1 MHNFCA
7 MPRSL
12 LGKAKDAAIAKAV
25 LLLVRPKVERYGEIL
40 KFELNSKAKVMNG
53 EVRLRGEDGFLVVS
67 EAQYRVEHAGEDT
80 VLIVHNI
87 KVSKEWVQHLLE
99 DFVPEIRL
107 KIPKMV
113 SQLID

>member
-53 EVRLRGEDGFLVVS
+53 EVRLRGEDGCLVVS